1 MTEIEPKENPET
13 PPVPGGPAAALK
25 KYNAFQALVLILTV
39 MGLFT
44 ILAGILN
51 LVGGL
56 LGVLSGVLMEDV
68 VFNIVFGGL
77 IFVSARLLAR
87 KNALGLWIF
96 ITAVLLSLIYEVVMQ
111 RGINYI
117 MILFGGVVAWVLF
130 RLKKQGEI
138 K

>member
-1 MTEIEPKENPET
+1 M
-13 PPVPGGPAAALK
+13 K

-56 LGVLSGVLMEDV
+56 LGILNGVLLEDV
-68 VFNIVFGGL
+68 IFNIVFGGL
-77 IFVSARLLAR
+77 VFVSARLLAR
-87 KNALGLWIF
+87 KNTLGLWVFVTSI
-96 ITAVLLSLIYEVVMQ
+96 LLSLIYEALMQ
-111 RGINYI
+111 RGINYL
-117 MILFGGVVAWVLF
+117 MILFGGMVAWVLF